1 MCDSQQPQ
9 TAEVALSL
17 CPLPGYRPMVM
28 TPADRTGDVGDSA
41 GGNLWDLEKQYDTIM
56 GTVHNTSPTLFTF
69 TQTFDNLT
77 TEEVL
82 LLVVREES
90 ELDRVI
96 MYRP

>member
-56 GTVHNTSPTLFTF
+56 GTVRHYYGTVRHYYGYSTTLLWVQYT
-69 TQTFDNLT
+69 TQAQHFSLSHRRLT
-77 TEEVL
+77 
-82 LLVVREES
+82 
-90 ELDRVI
+90 I
-96 MYRP
+96 

>member
-41 GGNLWDLEKQYDTIM
+41 GGEISGIWKSNTTLLWVQYDTIMVQYDTIM
-56 GTVHNTSPTLFTF
+56 GTVRHYYGYSTQHKPNTFHFHT
-69 TQTFDNLT
+69 D
-77 TEEVL
+77 V
-82 LLVVREES
+82 
-90 ELDRVI
+90 
-96 MYRP
+96 